1 MTETSLEAQ
10 SCPIDSPKT
19 KQDIKYPHPLDT
31 CPRPSTIPPLSFH
44 DYILRKFSCSIR
56 NQPNWTTLVTN
67 RKLMSQWIQRSA
79 YQDGDKFSEKTEG
92 FCLVWDSEDIKF
104 AHEELVERYKPYV
117 EELREKGCFIEPDV
131 DCVWRADGVILEE
144 LREKLINAASTLEK
158 LPEDKKTWAPAREGI
173 VQDLI
178 HPSWWPIVY
187 GRTLLPNGETITCP
201 FESESKSESK
211 SQCSKGW
218 STGFC
223 WLPSEFKISPDG
235 KSTSIE
241 SYINNLTD
249 PEQQK
254 LFHPILEEVF
264 TQFIPLFNHVLAD
277 LNEKR
282 DLSHRTTG
290 GIPGP
295 NSFGASEYAS
305 DLSVEE
311 FKGFWEKTIKEYEN
325 GEELSLGFRNDNK
338 SRREDFDYYDSGTD
352 GEFGSIRD
360 DDEYEYGEGDA
371 VEDDTSD
378 YNENEI
384 LNPESEYHTWVPPT
398 SLTKLEPNDEEIQGS
413 ENENSE
419 EGEEGAEGE
428 AKEEK
433 LEEKEVK
440 REEVKREEV
449 KEEEEE
455 ENDFDSIFAWKPTDI
470 FDCRFYEI
478 WDIGSTRPDKMWYP
492 PKITDEINL
501 KGKTVKIVV
510 QMTNIMITP
519 ENPVQHVGP
528 RNVADYWA
536 YHGLR
541 NERII
546 ATGIY
551 YYAQENIA
559 ETTLAFARKTNEK
572 DPLHPCNYHYCS
584 YGFRDRPFQKV
595 GKTSIKQNRLIVF
608 PNIYAHATTLR
619 LEDIKKPGYQKTLTF
634 FLCDPN
640 YNELLTTKTVAPQ
653 QPQHRV
659 EVEEAIREGIWGN
672 LPSELFEFV
681 LKSLPPSISVE
692 EAYGYRE
699 AMIMTPY

>member
-1 MTETSLEAQ
+1 MTETLD
-10 SCPIDSPKT
+10 IDPPKT
-19 KQDIKYPHPLDT
+19 KQNIKYLHPLDT
-31 CPRPSTIPPLSFH
+31 CPTPSTIPPLSFH

-79 YQDGDKFSEKTEG
+79 YQDGYKFSEKTEG

-144 LREKLINAASTLEK
+144 LRERLINAASTLEK
-158 LPEDKKTWAPAREGI
+158 LPEDKKTWAPDREGI

-178 HPSWWPIVY
+178 NPSWWPIVY
-187 GRTLLPNGETITCP
+187 GRTLLPNGETITRP
-201 FESESKSESK
+201 FESESESK
-211 SQCSKGW
+211 SKYSKGW

-295 NSFGASEYAS
+295 NSFGGSEYAS

-311 FKGFWEKTIKEYEN
+311 FKGFWERIIKEYEN

-352 GEFGSIRD
+352 GGFGSIHD
-360 DDEYEYGEGDA
+360 DDE
-371 VEDDTSD
+371 
-378 YNENEI
+378 
-384 LNPESEYHTWVPPT
+384 
-398 SLTKLEPNDEEIQGS
+398 
-413 ENENSE
+413 
-419 EGEEGAEGE
+419 
-428 AKEEK
+428 
-433 LEEKEVK
+433 
-440 REEVKREEV
+440 
-449 KEEEEE
+449 
-455 ENDFDSIFAWKPTDI
+455 
-470 FDCRFYEI
+470 FYEI

-528 RNVADYWA
+528 RNIADYWA

-595 GKTSIKQNRLIVF
+595 GKTSIKKNRLIVF

-659 EVEEAIREGIWGN
+659 EVEEAIREGVWGN

-681 LKSLPPSISVE
+681 LDSLPPPISVE
-692 EAYGYRE
+692 EAYRYRE

>member
-1 MTETSLEAQ
+1 MTGAQ
-10 SCPIDSPKT
+10 DPART
-19 KQDIKYPHPLDT
+19 KQEIKYPHPLDT
-31 CPRPSTIPPLSFH
+31 CPGPSTIPPFSFH
-44 DYILRKFSCSIR
+44 DYILRQFSCSIR

-79 YQDGDKFSEKTEG
+79 YRDGDKFSEKTDG

-104 AHEELVERYKPYV
+104 AHEELVGRYKPYV
-117 EELREKGCFIEPDV
+117 EELRQKGCFIEPDV

-158 LPEDKKTWAPAREGI
+158 LPEDKKTWAPAPEGI

-201 FESESKSESK
+201 LESESESESESKY
-211 SQCSKGW
+211 SKGW

-223 WLPSEFKISPDG
+223 WLPSEFTISPDG
-235 KSTSIE
+235 KTTTIE

-254 LFHPILEEVF
+254 LFYPILEEIF

-277 LNEKR
+277 LNEER

-290 GIPGP
+290 GVSGP
-295 NSFGASEYAS
+295 NSFGTFEYTS
-305 DLSVEE
+305 DLSIEE
-311 FKGFWEKTIKEYEN
+311 FRVFWEKTIQEYEN
-325 GEELSLGFRNDNK
+325 GEELSMGFRNNNK
-338 SRREDFDYYDSGTD
+338 NRRQDFDYYDSGTD
-352 GEFGSIRD
+352 GGFGSIHD
-360 DDEYEYGEGDA
+360 NDEYEYGEGDA
-371 VEDDTSD
+371 VEDDAPE

-384 LNPESEYHTWVPPT
+384 LNPESEYHTWVPPA
-398 SLTKLEPNDEEIQGS
+398 SLAKPELNDEEIWES
-413 ENENSE
+413 EDESSE
-419 EGEEGAEGE
+419 EGEEGAEEE

-433 LEEKEVK
+433 SEEN
-440 REEVKREEV
+440 
-449 KEEEEE
+449 EE

-478 WDIGSTRPDKMWYP
+478 WDIGSTRPDKMWHP

-501 KGKTVKIVV
+501 KGKTVKIFV
-510 QMTNIMITP
+510 QMTNIMLTP
-519 ENPVQHVGP
+519 ENPVHHVGP
-528 RNVADYWA
+528 RNVANDWA

-551 YYAQENIA
+551 YYAQDNIA
-559 ETTLAFARKTNEK
+559 ETTLAFARKTNER
-572 DPLHPCNYHYCS
+572 DPLHPCNYRYCS
-584 YGFRDRPFQKV
+584 YEVRVRPFQKV

-640 YNELLTTKTVAPQ
+640 DDKLLTTKTVAPQ

-681 LKSLPPSISVE
+681 LKSLPPPISVE